1 MAPDATVAEPPAPR
15 APRRHRHGHRSY
27 GPVRR
32 WLMFRLSY
40 LALRTSVAVVRCL
53 PRRLVLWVGEQ
64 LGAGARL
71 LGIRRRIVRC
81 NLAFVGY
88 PPDEQSRIE
97 RRLYRLTGRY
107 FADMVRGGDLPFAF
121 DAASTE
127 VLDGL
132 TRQSAGVLFLFS
144 HLGNWEVLVSSLI
157 DRFPVAVIVAK
168 PLRNPLVNRWLER
181 LRQRRNPTVRF
192 VPPVNALRQTLRSL
206 HNGGCAAFAI
216 DQYGGSSGL
225 LSPFLGKPTST
236 VRSTAGIEGRT
247 GCPVM
252 GTYALLGPDNAYRV
266 VVEPLPASAPGTSV
280 QDLLDRHNALIS
292 AWIRQHPEHWFGWF
306 HRRFKDVVEYV

>member
-1 MAPDATVAEPPAPR
+1 
-15 APRRHRHGHRSY
+15 
-27 GPVRR
+27 
-32 WLMFRLSY
+32 MFRLSY
-40 LALRTSVAVVRCL
+40 LALRASVAVVRCL
-53 PRRLVLWVGEQ
+53 PRRFVLWVGDQ
-64 LGAGARL
+64 FGAVARL

-81 NLAFVGY
+81 NLEFVGY
-88 PPDEQSRIE
+88 PAEEQQRIE

-107 FADMVRGGDLPFAF
+107 FADMVRGGSLPFAF
-121 DAASTE
+121 DAASSE
-127 VLDGL
+127 VLNTMSHHEGGAL
-132 TRQSAGVLFLFS
+132 VLFS

-168 PLRNPLVNRWLER
+168 PLRNPLVNRWVER

-192 VPPVNALRQTLRSL
+192 VPPVNALRQNLRSL
-206 HNGGCAAFAI
+206 RNGGCAAFAI
-216 DQYGGSSGL
+216 DQYGGSSGQ

-247 GCPVM
+247 GCPVL
-252 GTYALLGPDNAYRV
+252 GTYALLGSDNTYRV

-280 QDLLDRHNALIS
+280 ECLLDRHNALIS